1 MPHLVTLHSSR
12 DEHPASRAPRER
24 SLLRRSGDLPERSAL
39 RHQGVEEEMN
49 RFHGA
54 LRRARHELRDDR
66 RGLQAIDQGLD
77 QGAEAESNCTAI
89 NEEDGLLRDS
99 LVLLEVERTILD
111 ERWPTEEALEKVLEE
126 RRRLA
131 RLVGGEAA
139 SLEIACLERAFERVV
154 TSLASRSHGKKL
166 PDNGK
171 GDTRH

>member
-12 DEHPASRAPRER
+12 DERPASRAQRER
-24 SLLRRSGDLPERSAL
+24 SLVRRSGDLPERSAL

-66 RGLQAIDQGLD
+66 RGLQAVGQGLE
-77 QGAEAESNCTAI
+77 QGADAEANCTAI
-89 NEEDGLLRDS
+89 NEEDALLRDS

-139 SLEIACLERAFERVV
+139 SLEIACLERAFARVV
-154 TSLASRSHGKKL
+154 TSLASRFYAKKF

-171 GDTRH
+171 ADTRH